1 MGTVDNIDRLSS
13 SFVFHSTSKR
23 RLLLCDLVQFVII
36 VVALV
41 LFEMQLIRP
50 VSGAFQKA
58 LVSKNTRAFAVIG
71 STSPTTVTTTTS
83 IHYPLPRRVRL
94 FASVTGT
101 AYSTDDPDA
110 PVVVL
115 YTKEGC
121 TLCDKVKDV
130 LKSLP
135 QNEFPHSLEQVDIT
149 DQEHVGWYDK
159 YKYDIPVLH
168 INNKYWTK
176 HRLDQVEAKTALTEA
191 LEGTFEP
198 RSGEPDA
205 AAMERKQA
213 QRKSN
218 Q

>member
-1 MGTVDNIDRLSS
+1 
-13 SFVFHSTSKR
+13 
-23 RLLLCDLVQFVII
+23 
-36 VVALV
+36 
-41 LFEMQLIRP
+41 
-50 VSGAFQKA
+50 
-58 LVSKNTRAFAVIG
+58 
-71 STSPTTVTTTTS
+71 
-83 IHYPLPRRVRL
+83 
-94 FASVTGT
+94 
-101 AYSTDDPDA
+101 
-110 PVVVL
+110 
-115 YTKEGC
+115 
-121 TLCDKVKDV
+121 

-135 QNEFPHSLEQVDIT
+135 RDKFPHSLEQVDIT